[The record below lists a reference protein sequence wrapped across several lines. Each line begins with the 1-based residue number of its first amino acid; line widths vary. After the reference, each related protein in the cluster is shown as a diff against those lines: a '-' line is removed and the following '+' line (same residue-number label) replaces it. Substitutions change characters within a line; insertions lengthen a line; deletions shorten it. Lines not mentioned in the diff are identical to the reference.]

1 MQMEVGLDTGA
12 VFCESRIGITGADT
26 GESLHDRLSQDGA
39 QLLGQNL
46 AALCNCELIPSP
58 QPTDGVTYASKITTE
73 ECRINWSAPAEQIAL
88 TVRAF
93 APYPGCFSFW
103 RGKRLKVLFARPAQS
118 SSARDSAPGSI
129 ISARNGQLEVQC
141 GLGSLLIEQ
150 LQLEGKKKMTS
161 EEFLRGTGLT
171 EGELLTAS

>member
-1 MQMEVGLDTGA
+1 
-12 VFCESRIGITGADT
+12 
-26 GESLHDRLSQDGA
+26 
-39 QLLGQNL
+39 
-46 AALCNCELIPSP
+46 
-58 QPTDGVTYASKITTE
+58 
-73 ECRINWSAPAEQIAL
+73 
-88 TVRAF
+88 VRAF